1 MDAKKEK
8 VLAALLSY
16 PTKELAAKAAGVSS
30 KTINRYLRDAE
41 FAAAYRRAASELV
54 DNATKQLQKSMETA
68 VLRLRKIAASNSE
81 LSSNQ
86 IAASRALLD
95 YGLRF
100 TEFNDVLKELEAR
113 EGGDVL

>member
-41 FAAAYRRAASELV
+41 FAAAYRRAASGS
-54 DNATKQLQKSMETA
+54 K
-68 VLRLRKIAASNSE
+68 
-81 LSSNQ
+81 
-86 IAASRALLD
+86 
-95 YGLRF
+95 
-100 TEFNDVLKELEAR
+100 
-113 EGGDVL
+113 GGRRCTMTGSKPVCAK